1 MLSYLLRLSFNFA
14 AWQLGLLPTQPG
26 SRTLFSPP
34 APLFYHYVSEGRAED
49 NKKRGRSDES
59 EVCRQAQHGQP
70 DGGGSPSH
78 RNLIRAH
85 RPQQHIER
93 RRRRGD
99 KGSKGKKRKSRGG
112 NSHFNRNI
120 DA

>member
-1 MLSYLLRLSFNFA
+1 MLSCLLRLSFNFA

-34 APLFYHYVSEGRAED
+34 APLFYHCVSEGRAED

-59 EVCRQAQHGQP
+59 EGCRQAQHGQP
-70 DGGGSPSH
+70 GGGARHTATSLELTVPS
-78 RNLIRAH
+78 
-85 RPQQHIER
+85 ER